1 MNTQKQP
8 QTLSFCV
15 IASIF
20 IGASIYTM
28 LTCKSCSPFLEYEQS
43 LDAEQAQIYK
53 SVLEERQKIYL
64 NGLVL
69 GTLLSFVYLY
79 FNNMEFNPLT
89 NSCVFVAIVL
99 STQYLYYTLYPKT
112 HNMVTLM
119 KNQSQLKKW
128 HAVYKHMQ
136 HRYHLG
142 MVLGLIGYFL
152 LSYGLQ

>member
-1 MNTQKQP
+1 MNSLQP

-15 IASIF
+15 IAAIF

-28 LTCKSCSPFLEYEQS
+28 LTCKSCSPFLEYQQS
-43 LDAEQAQIYK
+43 LDAEQAQVYK
-53 SVLEERQKIYL
+53 NVVEERQHIYL
-64 NGLVL
+64 TGLVL

-79 FNNMEFNPLT
+79 VNNLGLNPIT
-89 NSCVFVAIVL
+89 NSCVFVSIAL
-99 STQYLYYTLYPKT
+99 FTQYLYYVLYPKT
-112 HNMVTLM
+112 HHMVTMM
-119 KNQSQLKKW
+119 KDKSQLKKW

-136 HRYHLG
+136 YRYHLG